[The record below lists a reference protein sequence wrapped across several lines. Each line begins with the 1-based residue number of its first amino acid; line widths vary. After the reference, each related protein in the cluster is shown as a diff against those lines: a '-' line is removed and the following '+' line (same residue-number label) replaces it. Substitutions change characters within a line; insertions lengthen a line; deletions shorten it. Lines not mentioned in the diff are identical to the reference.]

1 MFLISLNY
9 PCPSLF
15 RVLFAYVV
23 FLVVS
28 VVVRDL
34 CTSGCRQDFANFYL
48 SPPPF
53 FLFCFVLFCF
63 FVPFHNSL
71 FNTSDL
77 KLVLVKNFIIMCLIK
92 TL

>member
-34 CTSGCRQDFANFYL
+34 CASGCRQDFANFYL
-48 SPPPF
+48 IARPLPPSLVTFYAPAHN
-53 FLFCFVLFCF
+53 FLSNRS
-63 FVPFHNSL
+63 NSY
-71 FNTSDL
+71 L
-77 KLVLVKNFIIMCLIK
+77 KSVRA
-92 TL
+92 